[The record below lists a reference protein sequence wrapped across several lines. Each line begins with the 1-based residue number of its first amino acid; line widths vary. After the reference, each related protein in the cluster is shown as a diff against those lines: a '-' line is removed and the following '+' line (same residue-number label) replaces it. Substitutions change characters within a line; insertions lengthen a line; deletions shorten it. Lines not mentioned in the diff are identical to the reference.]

1 MKRLHSIW
9 VAQSKPYSVTL
20 KNCVKIMV
28 SDIHQRKVDGAD
40 FTYVIKVSN
49 SSKNNPPYC
58 ISKNEVNEKK

>member
-1 MKRLHSIW
+1 
-9 VAQSKPYSVTL
+9 
-20 KNCVKIMV
+20 MV